1 MIAKRGLLALLAA
14 LALAFAFLLPS
25 VPARA
30 AEFSETDW
38 EANVQNR
45 EEGTSDDWDSE
56 WLGGLKKPSFN
67 VFDGSTYW
75 PSFQSLLY
83 GWFEQ
88 AAGTLTTTSNEVFE
102 ALDDIGALDS
112 DYAGSSN
119 STFATIY
126 SVATAIQRTVVNPVA
141 IGLLGLAMAISLLEF
156 SKEAA
161 TNPRSGSMNQL
172 ASYVWIAV
180 KFSIVLQLINNLDL
194 LCGGIFDVFA
204 WIARSCSSVITAALP
219 QGASADTFS
228 SFMIEMQKLTY
239 AQFGVVFIYLL
250 LAFVIVCVVVITLV
264 RVIVVS
270 VTRLIEVYVMSAF
283 AGFPLVML
291 TTRETRDAGVRYLR
305 SYASVCLQ
313 AAVLVVSIT
322 RVDPTHISWGDQVGQ
337 ALYVQ
342 KWGRSIRSDM
352 LAMLTELPVNQVIT
366 IDVRPW
372 DPNDAIELVES
383 VGTDL
388 TAQKSNYIRDHSQ
401 QMFVTDEMLPAPL
414 NDALANVQSL
424 RGDILDAD
432 EAMFTVGVSILT
444 WAPTI
449 EECDEAAK
457 QVSERVRRFSYRISP
472 LKNLQGQGFA
482 AALPTGRFDIP
493 YSRTMTSSPLAC
505 LIPFISVEIFDPDG
519 MYMGQDRTSK
529 NFVCYDRT
537 KAIAPNGLILGM
549 PGRGKSVAAK
559 LQILWTKL
567 KYHDAPTYI
576 VDPEGEY
583 GVVVEGVDGLEVTVG
598 AGSGAHFN
606 PLDIV
611 LDDSESAALELKSDM
626 IISAVEMM
634 SGEIT
639 SKQKSLVDRC
649 VGVIYER
656 YLKTKDPEDMPILS
670 DLYEALRAQ
679 PEDEAHDLATTIER
693 FVVGQAATFNHRT
706 NVDLANPLISFNIRD
721 NGTNMRPIAELFV
734 LEFIWQR
741 AVQNRALGL
750 RTWIFIDEFHLL
762 LNNPSSAAYFV
773 SLWARARKYGAIP
786 TAITQNVSTFGDPE
800 RPELMTI
807 FKNTDLF
814 ILLGQAPEDAK
825 LLASALG
832 LSGDHVNYLTK
843 ANEGC
848 GIILASTRLVEF
860 ENRLPEGKI
869 LSLLNTKPGA

>member
-1 MIAKRGLLALLAA
+1 MSTTPMPPSPTEAAKQATATPVSRKERRRARAALKNAKRGENARRKRLGSPLFPRKVLPTESYPGALVL
-14 LALAFAFLLPS
+14 
-25 VPARA
+25 RA
-30 AEFSETDW
+30 ARSAQDALGYEALREDGIIYIGNDQYSRVIEFGD
-38 EANVQNR
+38 
-45 EEGTSDDWDSE
+45 
-56 WLGGLKKPSFN
+56 L
-67 VFDGSTYW
+67 
-75 PSFQSLLY
+75 SFQTVRQSEQDHIHEMYRSALNEFDPSTKVQIKLVCRVVDRDEFLSSMKLDLVEGDERGNVYRREWNEIIEKKVTDTRQNVVRRRLMVLTVTEESLERAQTSLAHAVEVALRNLQDM
-83 GWFEQ
+83 GVPDIH
-88 AAGTLTTTSNEVFE
+88 TLSG
-102 ALDDIGALDS
+102 DD
-112 DYAGSSN
+112 
-119 STFATIY
+119 
-126 SVATAIQRTVVNPVA
+126 
-141 IGLLGLAMAISLLEF
+141 LLEVVD
-156 SKEAA
+156 SI
-161 TNPRSGSMNQL
+161 TNPSDGRGLVSFADLKVQDDRGRGAVQL
-172 ASYVWIAV
+172 GYTT
-180 KFSIVLQLINNLDL
+180 KDL
-194 LCGGIFDVFA
+194 VAPPDI
-204 WIARSCSSVITAALP
+204 
-219 QGASADTFS
+219 
-228 SFMIEMQKLTY
+228 
-239 AQFGVVFIYLL
+239 
-250 LAFVIVCVVVITLV
+250 
-264 RVIVVS
+264 
-270 VTRLIEVYVMSAF
+270 TRL
-283 AGFPLVML
+283 
-291 TTRETRDAGVRYLR
+291 
-305 SYASVCLQ
+305 
-313 AAVLVVSIT
+313 
-322 RVDPTHISWGDQVGQ
+322 DPTHISWGEQVGQ

-414 NDALANVQSL
+414 NDALSNVQSL

-432 EAMFTVGVSILT
+432 EAMFTVGISILT
-444 WAPTI
+444 WAESV

-457 QVSERVRRFSYRISP
+457 QISERVRRFSYRISP

-505 LIPFISVEIFDPDG
+505 LIPFISVEIFDPNG

-537 KAIAPNGLILGM
+537 TAIAPNGLILGM

-583 GVVVEGVDGLEVTVG
+583 GAVVEEVNGLEVTVG
-598 AGSGAHFN
+598 AGSCAHFN

-611 LDDSESAALELKSDM
+611 LEDSESAALELKSDM

-656 YLKTKDPEDMPILS
+656 YLQTRDPQDMPILS

-679 PEDEAHDLATTIER
+679 PEEEAHDLATTIER

-721 NGTNMRPIAELFV
+721 NGTNMRPVAELFV

-741 AVQNRALGL
+741 AVQNRSLGL

-786 TAITQNVSTFGDPE
+786 TAITQNVSTFGDPD

-860 ENRLPEGKI
+860 ENRLPEGRI